1 MANKLI
7 QWNCR
12 GLKANFNELLLLLTG
27 LCPSIICLQETFLKP
42 SDNLDIRG
50 YTLYNHIHQAGDKA
64 SGGAS
69 IILNNSIPQSQIQ
82 LNTNLQAV
90 AVKATVHKTIH
101 VCSLY
106 LPPSDR
112 INIADLEHLIQQLP
126 KPFIIMGDFNSHSN
140 IWGCRDTDQKG
151 RIIEDVI
158 NRNNLLLYNNKTYTY
173 LHPGTGTYSAIDLT
187 LADASIFLDYSW
199 KVHNDT
205 CGSDHFPIILENS
218 GPELDDR
225 IPRWNLRRAKWDEFK
240 NSCLL
245 KLNSD
250 TNNTDDDNI
259 TYFSKT
265 LISIAEESI
274 PKTSSNKK
282 YNKPWFDDDCK
293 AAIRSRKAALRKF
306 NLQPSA
312 ENLNNFKIHRAK
324 TRRVIKI
331 SKKTTWRNYVSKLK
345 SSSKSKKVWDMIR
358 KISGKNTSGPIKHL
372 SKNHVKATNK
382 KDIADLLAKT
392 FSNNSSSTHYSKQ
405 FQHIKKNAEKTKLNF
420 KSNNLEDYN
429 RPFSLSE
436 LTDCIMK
443 SHNTAVGPDE
453 IHYEF
458 LKKLPSC
465 SLDFLLQAFNEVW
478 VSGKFPTSWK
488 QATIIPIPKPGKDNT
503 DPSNYRPI
511 ALTSCLCKTL
521 ERMINTRL
529 IWFLESNGLITNF
542 QCGFRSKRSTVDHLV
557 RLETFVREAFIKKE
571 HLTAV
576 FFDLEKAYDTTWKYG
591 IMRDLSDFGLKGRL
605 PIFIDNF
612 LSNRNFKVRVGTT
625 LSGLQGQEEGVP
637 QGSILSVTLF
647 SIKIN
652 NIVKAL
658 NPGVD
663 CSLYVDDFLI
673 CYRSKHIHT
682 IERQL
687 QQCLNKIQKW
697 ALENGFKFSKTKTQ
711 CMHFCQLRGLHNDPV
726 LKLDGVEIPVVDQYK
741 FLGIIFDRKLSFI
754 PHINH
759 LKAKCQKALQLLRV
773 VAHTDWGADKLTLLK
788 LYRSLVRSKLDY
800 GCFIYGSARKSYL
813 RCLDSIHHLG
823 LRLALG
829 ALRTSPVESLYVEAN
844 EAPLSLRR
852 ERLALQYYT
861 KLQSCPSNPA
871 FECTIDPKYKELFAR
886 KESAIP
892 SFGIRIQLILD
903 VSNILNDNVHA
914 TVIPQVPP
922 WTMHHPKVCLDL
934 SVLAKKDT
942 PSHVYIQKFN
952 EIKDQYSY
960 CIPIYTD
967 GSKDNDRVG
976 CGLIINN
983 LSIKQ
988 RLPSNASI
996 FTAEVTAI
1004 DLALDTIA
1012 ESDDDHF
1019 IIFADSLSVLLSLH
1033 NKKMDNPLILQL
1045 LQKLHHLS
1053 CAHKT
1058 IHLCWIPSHIGIR
1071 GNEAAD
1077 MAAKESLNQDITAS
1091 QVPYTDLK
1099 SHINHFISSKWQERW
1114 SSCRD
1119 NKLFQI
1125 KPTLGEWP
1133 PGVRRSRKEEVVL
1146 SRLRIGHT
1154 YFSHSYILRRED
1166 PPECTACQEIYS
1178 VRHVLI
1184 DCIDL
1189 GLIRPRF
1196 YSVPDMKTLFDTV
1209 SVDRIISFVKEINL
1223 FSKI

>member
-42 SDNLDIRG
+42 SDNLNIRG
-50 YTLYNHIHQAGDKA
+50 YNMYNHIYQSGDRA
-64 SGGAS
+64 SGGSS
-69 IILNNSIPQSQIQ
+69 IVVNNSIPQSQIQ
-82 LNTNLQAV
+82 LNTNIQAV
-90 AVKATVHKTIH
+90 AVKVTLHKTIH
-101 VCSLY
+101 VCSIY
-106 LPPSDR
+106 LPPGDR
-112 INIADLEHLIQQLP
+112 FNIAELEHLIAQLP

-140 IWGCRDTDQKG
+140 VWGCRDTDQKG

-158 NRNNLLLYNNKTYTY
+158 NRNNLLLYNNKSYTY

-199 KVHNDT
+199 KVHDDT

-218 GPELDDR
+218 GPELDDK

-240 NSCLL
+240 NSCIL
-245 KLNSD
+245 KLKSD
-250 TNNTDDDNI
+250 ANDTVEDNI
-259 TYFSKT
+259 NYFSKT

-282 YNKPWFDDDCK
+282 HNKSWFNDDCK
-293 AAIRSRKAALRKF
+293 TAIRSRKAALRKF

-331 SKKTTWRNYVSKLK
+331 SKKTSWRNYVNKLK

-358 KISGKNTSGPIKHL
+358 KISGKNTSSPIKHL
-372 SKNHVKATNK
+372 SKNHIKATNK

-392 FSNNSSSTHYSKQ
+392 FSKNSSSTNYSKP
-405 FQHIKKNAEKTKLNF
+405 FQNIKKNAEKSKLNF

-429 RPFSLSE
+429 QPFSLSE

-458 LKKLPSC
+458 LKQLPSC

-605 PIFIDNF
+605 PHFIDNF

-625 LSGLQGQEEGVP
+625 LSDLQGQEEGVP

-673 CYRSKHIHT
+673 CYRSKHMHT

-726 LKLDGVEIPVVDQYK
+726 LKLDGVEIPVVEQYK
-741 FLGIIFDRKLSFI
+741 FLGVIFDRKLSFI
-754 PHINH
+754 PHINY
-759 LKAKCQKALQLLRV
+759 LKAKCHKALQLLRV
-773 VAHTDWGADKLTLLK
+773 VAHTDWGADKSTLLK
-788 LYRSLVRSKLDY
+788 LYKSLVRSKLDY

-852 ERLALQYYT
+852 EKLALQYFT

-871 FECTIDPKYKELFAR
+871 FECTINPKYKELFAR

-892 SFGIRIQLILD
+892 SFGIRMQSVLD
-903 VSNILNDNVHA
+903 NSIILNENVHE
-914 TVIPQVPP
+914 TVIPEVPP
-922 WTMHHPKVCLDL
+922 WTLHQPRVNLDL
-934 SVLAKKDT
+934 SNLCKKDT
-942 PSHVYIQKFN
+942 SSLVFIQKYN
-952 EIKDQYSY
+952 EIKDKHSY
-960 CIPIYTD
+960 CTPIYTD

-976 CGLIINN
+976 CAAIINN
-983 LSIKQ
+983 ISIKQ

-996 FTAEVTAI
+996 FTAEIKAI
-1004 DLALDTIA
+1004 DLALDAIA

-1019 IIFADSLSVLLSLH
+1019 IIFSDSLSVLLSLE
-1033 NKKMDNPLILQL
+1033 NKKLDNPLVVNL
-1045 LQKLHHLS
+1045 LHKLHLLS
-1053 CAHKT
+1053 IAHKT
-1058 IHLCWIPSHIGIR
+1058 IFFCWIPSHIGIR

-1077 MAAKESLNQDITAS
+1077 VAAKESLDFNIIAS

-1099 SHINHFISSKWQERW
+1099 PHINSFIANKWQERW
-1114 SSCRD
+1114 SSCQD
-1119 NKLFQI
+1119 NKLFKI
-1125 KPTLGEWP
+1125 KPTLGVWP
-1133 PGVRRSRKEEVVL
+1133 SGFRNSRKEEVVL

-1154 YFSHSYILRRED
+1154 YFTHSYILRQEN

-1196 YSVPDMKTLFDTV
+1196 YTVPDMKTLFDTI
-1209 SVDRIISFVKEINL
+1209 SVDRILSFVKEVNL
-1223 FSKI
+1223 FNKI

>member
-1 MANKLI
+1 
-7 QWNCR
+7 
-12 GLKANFNELLLLLTG
+12 
-27 LCPSIICLQETFLKP
+27 
-42 SDNLDIRG
+42 
-50 YTLYNHIHQAGDKA
+50 
-64 SGGAS
+64 
-69 IILNNSIPQSQIQ
+69 
-82 LNTNLQAV
+82 
-90 AVKATVHKTIH
+90 
-101 VCSLY
+101 
-106 LPPSDR
+106 
-112 INIADLEHLIQQLP
+112 
-126 KPFIIMGDFNSHSN
+126 MGDFNSHSN
-140 IWGCRDTDQKG
+140 VWGCRDTDQKG

-158 NRNNLLLYNNKTYTY
+158 NRNNLLLYNNKSYTY

-218 GPELDDR
+218 GPELDDK

-240 NSCLL
+240 NSCIFKL
-245 KLNSD
+245 KSD
-250 TNNTDDDNI
+250 ANDTVDDNI

-265 LISIAEESI
+265 LISIAKENI

-282 YNKPWFDDDCK
+282 HNKSWFNDDCK
-293 AAIRSRKAALRKF
+293 TAIRSRKAALRKF

-331 SKKTTWRNYVSKLK
+331 SKKTSWRNYINKLK

-358 KISGKNTSGPIKHL
+358 KISGKNTSSPIKHL
-372 SKNHVKATNK
+372 SKNHIKATNK

-392 FSNNSSSTHYSKQ
+392 FSKNSSSTNYSKP
-405 FQHIKKNAEKTKLNF
+405 FQNIKKNAEKSKLNF

-429 RPFSLSE
+429 QPFSLSE

-443 SHNTAVGPDE
+443 SHVGPDE
-453 IHYEF
+453 IHYDF
-458 LKKLPSC
+458 FKQLPSC

-488 QATIIPIPKPGKDNT
+488 RATIIPNPKPGKDNT

-576 FFDLEKAYDTTWKYG
+576 FFDLEKVYDTTWKYG

-605 PIFIDNF
+605 PHFIDNF
-612 LSNRNFKVRVGTT
+612 LSNRHFKVRVGTT
-625 LSGLQGQEEGVP
+625 LSDLQGQEEGVP

-663 CSLYVDDFLI
+663 CSMYVDDFLI
-673 CYRSKHIHT
+673 CYRSKHMHT

-697 ALENGFKFSKTKTQ
+697 ALENSFKLSQTKTQ

-726 LKLDGVEIPVVDQYK
+726 LKLDDVEIPVVDQYK
-741 FLGIIFDRKLSFI
+741 FLGVIFDRKLSFI
-754 PHINH
+754 PHINY
-759 LKAKCQKALQLLRV
+759 LKAKCHKALQLLCV
-773 VAHTDWGADKLTLLK
+773 VAHTDWEADKSTLLK
-788 LYRSLVRSKLDY
+788 LYKSLVRSKLDY

-852 ERLALQYYT
+852 EKLALQYFT
-861 KLQSCPSNPA
+861 KLQSCPSNSA
-871 FECTIDPKYKELFAR
+871 FECTINPKYKELFAR

-892 SFGIRIQLILD
+892 SFGIRMQSVLENSI
-903 VSNILNDNVHA
+903 ILNENVHE
-914 TVIPQVPP
+914 TVIPEVPP
-922 WTMHHPKVCLDL
+922 WTLHQPRVNLDL
-934 SVLAKKDT
+934 SNLCKKDT
-942 PSHVYIQKFN
+942 SSLVFIQKYN
-952 EIKDQYSY
+952 EIKDEHSN
-960 CIPIYTD
+960 CTPIYTD

-976 CGLIINN
+976 CAAIINN
-983 LSIKQ
+983 ISIIQ

-996 FTAEVTAI
+996 FTAEIKAI
-1004 DLALDTIA
+1004 DLALDAIA

-1019 IIFADSLSVLLSLH
+1019 IIFSDSLSVLLSLE
-1033 NKKMDNPLILQL
+1033 NKKLDNPLVVNL
-1045 LQKLHHLS
+1045 LHKLHLLS
-1053 CAHKT
+1053 IAHKT
-1058 IHLCWIPSHIGIR
+1058 IFFCWIPSHIGIR

-1077 MAAKESLNQDITAS
+1077 VAAKKSLDFNIIAS
-1091 QVPYTDLK
+1091 QVPNTDLK
-1099 SHINHFISSKWQERW
+1099 PHINSFIANKWQERW
-1114 SSCRD
+1114 SSCPD
-1119 NKLFQI
+1119 NKLFKI
-1125 KPTLGEWP
+1125 KPTLGVWP
-1133 PGVRRSRKEEVVL
+1133 SSFRNSRKEEVVL

-1154 YFSHSYILRRED
+1154 YFTHSYILRQED

-1189 GLIRPRF
+1189 GLIRLRF
-1196 YSVPDMKTLFDTV
+1196 YTVPDMKTLFDTI
-1209 SVDRIISFVKEINL
+1209 SVDRILSFVNEVNL
-1223 FSKI
+1223 FDKI

>member
-42 SDNLDIRG
+42 SDNLNIRG
-50 YTLYNHIHQAGDKA
+50 YTLYNHINQAGDRA
-64 SGGAS
+64 SGGS
-69 IILNNSIPQSQIQ
+69 SVIINNSVPQSQIP

-90 AVKATVHKTIH
+90 AVKVTLHKTIH
-101 VCSLY
+101 VCSIY
-106 LPPSDR
+106 LPPGDR
-112 INIADLEHLIQQLP
+112 FNIADLEHLLAQLP

-140 IWGCRDTDQKG
+140 VWGCRDTDQKG
-151 RIIEDVI
+151 RIVEDVI
-158 NRNNLLLYNNKTYTY
+158 NRNNLLLYNNKSYTY

-199 KVHNDT
+199 KVHDDT
-205 CGSDHFPIILENS
+205 CGSDHFPIILENL
-218 GPELDDR
+218 GPELDDK

-240 NSCLL
+240 NSCIL
-245 KLNSD
+245 KLKSD
-250 TNNTDDDNI
+250 ANDTVEDNI

-282 YNKPWFDDDCK
+282 HNKSWFNDDCK
-293 AAIRSRKAALRKF
+293 TAIRSRKAALRKF

-312 ENLNNFKIHRAK
+312 ENLNNFKIHKAK

-331 SKKTTWRNYVSKLK
+331 SKKTSWRNYVNKLK

-372 SKNHVKATNK
+372 SKNHIKATNK
-382 KDIADLLAKT
+382 KDIADLLANT
-392 FSNNSSSTHYSKQ
+392 FSKNSSSTNYSKP
-405 FQHIKKNAEKTKLNF
+405 FQNIKKNAEKTKLNF

-429 RPFSLSE
+429 QPFSLSE

-458 LKKLPSC
+458 LKQLPSC

-488 QATIIPIPKPGKDNT
+488 QATIIPIAKPGKDNT

-521 ERMINTRL
+521 ERMINTCL

-605 PIFIDNF
+605 PHFIDNF

-625 LSGLQGQEEGVP
+625 LSDLQGQEEGVP

-673 CYRSKHIHT
+673 CYRSKHMHT

-687 QQCLNKIQKW
+687 QQCLHKIQKW
-697 ALENGFKFSKTKTQ
+697 ALENSFKFSKTKTR

-726 LKLDGVEIPVVDQYK
+726 LKLDGVEIPVVAQYK
-741 FLGIIFDRKLSFI
+741 FLGVIFDRKLSFI
-754 PHINH
+754 PHINY
-759 LKAKCQKALQLLRV
+759 LKAKGHKALQLLRV
-773 VAHTDWGADKLTLLK
+773 VAHTDWGADKSTLLK
-788 LYRSLVRSKLDY
+788 LYKLLVRSKLDY

-852 ERLALQYYT
+852 EKLALQYYT

-871 FECTIDPKYKELFAR
+871 FECTVYPKYQELFAR

-892 SFGIRIQLILD
+892 TFGIRIKGVLENSDI
-903 VSNILNDNVHA
+903 SNDNVHQ
-914 TVIPQVPP
+914 TIISEIPP
-922 WTMHHPKVCLDL
+922 WTLHRPRVNLEL
-934 SVLAKKDT
+934 SSLSKKDI
-942 PSHVYIQKFN
+942 PSPVFIQKFN
-952 EIKDQYSY
+952 EIKNEHSY
-960 CIPIYTD
+960 CTPIYTD

-976 CGLIINN
+976 CGTIIDN
-983 LSIKQ
+983 SSFKQ

-1004 DLALDTIA
+1004 DLALDAIT

-1019 IIFADSLSVLLSLH
+1019 IIFSDSLSVLLSLH
-1033 NKKMDNPLILQL
+1033 NMKLDNPLILKL
-1045 LQKLHHLS
+1045 LEKLHHLS

-1077 MAAKESLNQDITAS
+1077 MAAKESLNLDIIAS

-1099 SHINHFISSKWQERW
+1099 CHINHFISNKWQERW
-1114 SSCRD
+1114 SSCPD
-1119 NKLFQI
+1119 NKLFKI
-1125 KPTLGEWP
+1125 KPTLGVWQS
-1133 PGVRRSRKEEVVL
+1133 GFRNSRKEEVVL

-1154 YFSHSYILRRED
+1154 YFTHSYILRQED

-1189 GLIRPRF
+1189 GLIPPRF
-1196 YSVPDMKTLFDTV
+1196 YVPDMKTLFDTV
-1209 SVDRIISFVKEINL
+1209 SVDRILSFVKEVNL
-1223 FSKI
+1223 FDKI

>member
-1 MANKLI
+1 
-7 QWNCR
+7 
-12 GLKANFNELLLLLTG
+12 
-27 LCPSIICLQETFLKP
+27 
-42 SDNLDIRG
+42 
-50 YTLYNHIHQAGDKA
+50 
-64 SGGAS
+64 
-69 IILNNSIPQSQIQ
+69 
-82 LNTNLQAV
+82 
-90 AVKATVHKTIH
+90 
-101 VCSLY
+101 
-106 LPPSDR
+106 
-112 INIADLEHLIQQLP
+112 
-126 KPFIIMGDFNSHSN
+126 MGDFNSHSN
-140 IWGCRDTDQKG
+140 VWGCRDTDQKG

-158 NRNNLLLYNNKTYTY
+158 NRNDLLLYNNKAYTY

-199 KVHNDT
+199 KVHDDT

-218 GPELDDR
+218 GPKLDDK

-240 NSCLL
+240 NSCIL
-245 KLNSD
+245 KLRSD
-250 TNNTDDDNI
+250 ANNTDDDNI

-265 LISIAEESI
+265 LTSIAEESI

-282 YNKPWFDDDCK
+282 HNRPWFDGDCK

-306 NLQPSA
+306 HLHPTA
-312 ENLNNFKIHRAK
+312 DNLNNFKVHRAK
-324 TRRVIKI
+324 TRRVIKT
-331 SKKTTWRNYVSKLK
+331 SKKTSWQNYVNRLN

-358 KISGKNTSGPIKHL
+358 KISGKNKSSPINHL

-392 FSNNSSSTHYSKQ
+392 FSTNSSSDNYNEQ
-405 FQHIKKNAEKTKLNF
+405 FQNIKKKAEKTKLNF

-429 RPFSLSE
+429 QPFSLSE
-436 LTDCIMK
+436 LTDSIMK
-443 SHNTAVGPDE
+443 SHDTAVGPDE
-453 IHYEF
+453 IHYQF
-458 LKKLPSC
+458 LKHLPSI
-465 SLDFLLQAFNEVW
+465 SLEFLLQVFNEVW
-478 VSGKFPTSWK
+478 VSGRFPTSWK
-488 QATIIPIPKPGKDNT
+488 EATIIPIPKPGKDNT

-542 QCGFRSKRSTVDHLV
+542 QCGFRSRRSTVDHLV
-557 RLETFVREAFIKKE
+557 RLETFVREAFIKKK

-591 IMRDLSDFGLKGRL
+591 IMRDLNDFGLKGRL
-605 PIFIDNF
+605 PNFIDNF
-612 LSNRNFKVRVGTT
+612 LSNRCFKVRVGTT
-625 LSGLQGQEEGVP
+625 LSDLQGQEEGVP

-652 NIVKAL
+652 NIVKSL

-711 CMHFCQLRGLHNDPV
+711 CMHFCLLRGLHNDPV
-726 LKLDGVEIPVVDQYK
+726 LRLDGVEIPVVAQYK
-741 FLGIIFDRKLSFI
+741 FLGVIFV
-754 PHINH
+754 
-759 LKAKCQKALQLLRV
+759 KAKCQKALQLLRV
-773 VAHTDWGADKLTLLK
+773 VAHTDWGADKSTLLK

-852 ERLALQYYT
+852 EKLALQYYT

-892 SFGIRIQLILD
+892 SFGIRIQSLLD
-903 VSNILNDNVHA
+903 ASNILNDNVHA

-942 PSHVYIQKFN
+942 PPHVYIQKFN

-1019 IIFADSLSVLLSLH
+1019 IIFSDSLSVLLSLH

-1077 MAAKESLNQDITAS
+1077 MAAKESLDQDITAS

-1133 PGVRRSRKEEVVL
+1133 GCRRSRKEEVVL